1 MKEIGINIFVIG
13 VGFFIDKK
21 ELILMVSFLIEDFNF
36 VFDVFVYDVLKFV
49 ENFFV
54 KRIC

>member
-36 VFDVFVYDVLKFV
+36 VFDVFMYDVLKFV
-49 ENFFV
+49 EKFFV